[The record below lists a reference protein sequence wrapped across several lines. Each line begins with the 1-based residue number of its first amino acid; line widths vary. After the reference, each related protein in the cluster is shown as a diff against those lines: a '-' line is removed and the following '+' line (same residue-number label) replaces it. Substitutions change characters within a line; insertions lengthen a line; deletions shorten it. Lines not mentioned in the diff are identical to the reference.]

1 MKMPQ
6 IKICGINDAGI
17 AQRAEALGADYIGFI
32 FAARS
37 PRRVTPDAAA
47 AIAATLSGRA
57 KKVGVFTDTSLA
69 EMLDV
74 ARRVPLDVVQL
85 HSRDYGADEICALR
99 AAGLEVWQL
108 ESDGADATLLDGAA
122 ADGRS
127 GGTGLPADWKRAAEL
142 AASRVR
148 VVLAGGISADNI
160 LAAAETGCAILD
172 VNSSLEVRPG
182 VKSLALLDRLFQA
195 SLALT
200 RTEPNAVRGC

>member
-6 IKICGINDAGI
+6 IKICGMNDAGI

-47 AIAATLSGRA
+47 AIAATLSGKA
-57 KKVGVFTDTSLA
+57 KKVGVFTDASLA

-85 HSRDYGADEICALR
+85 HSRDYGADEISALR

-108 ESDGADATLLDGAA
+108 ESGGADATLLDGAA

-127 GGTGLPADWKRAAEL
+127 GGTGLHADWKRAAEL
-142 AASRVR
+142 AASGVR

-160 LAAAETGCAILD
+160 LSAAETGCAILD

-182 VKSLALLDRLFQA
+182 VKSPALLDRLFGVV
-195 SLALT
+195 
-200 RTEPNAVRGC
+200 NG

>member
-6 IKICGINDAGI
+6 IKICGINDSAI
-17 AQRAEALGADYIGFI
+17 AQCAEALGADYIGFI

-47 AIAATLSGRA
+47 AIAATLSGKA
-57 KKVGVFTDTSLA
+57 KKVGVFTDASLG

-85 HSRDYGADEICALR
+85 HSRDYGADEIRSLR

-108 ESDGADATLLDGAA
+108 ESTGADAVLLDGAS

-127 GGTGLPADWKRAAEL
+127 GGTGLHADWKRAEEL
-142 AASRVR
+142 AASGVR
-148 VVLAGGISADNI
+148 VVLAGGLSPDNI
-160 LAAAETGCAILD
+160 RAAAGTGCAILD
-172 VNSSLEVRPG
+172 VNSSLEIRPG
-182 VKSLALLDRLFQA
+182 VKSPALIGSLFSALDR
-195 SLALT
+195 
-200 RTEPNAVRGC
+200 R